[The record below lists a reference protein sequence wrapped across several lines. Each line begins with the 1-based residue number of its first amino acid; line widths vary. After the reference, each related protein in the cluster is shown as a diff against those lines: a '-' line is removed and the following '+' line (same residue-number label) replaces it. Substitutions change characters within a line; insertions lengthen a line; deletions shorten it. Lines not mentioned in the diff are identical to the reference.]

1 MSTDSVRAT
10 GGVQPARVDQ
20 LAWRLHEWSMSARF
34 ALWTALLVFV
44 SLASLTEVLVRFRA
58 AEVAS
63 ARHAATLSFASELRA
78 RADRELNSVLYLASG
93 FVGYFVVRH
102 QHADADEIDSIM
114 AAVYASG
121 RHIRNFSVAIGYRPT
136 YVYPLAGNQ
145 QILGRDYREMQ
156 EQWPAV
162 KLAIESRKL
171 VLTGPVKLVQGG
183 QALIYRT
190 PIYDKDSYWGL
201 LTTVIDMESF
211 RKAAFA
217 ELDDEH
223 FEFAIRSEERSVNG
237 GGQLWG
243 RPELFAERSALQL
256 EAPVPN
262 GKWVYAVRAREQTG
276 SKLIWAIRGAGWIL
290 ALLAGLCVSLVL
302 RQRGELARQ
311 AGLDSLTELPNRR
324 LFDDRMEQAFRRHS
338 RHASGQIA
346 ALFMDLDGFKQIN
359 DRYGHKVGDV
369 VLRTVAAR
377 LREEV
382 RLGDTVARWAG
393 DEFAIIIEE
402 ADERQVAL
410 LIERLQQRIAIPFT
424 AGGTLLSVKASIGAA
439 FYPAEAASSALLLEL
454 ADQRMYQEKTRR
466 NAAR

>member
-1 MSTDSVRAT
+1 MSTESVRST
-10 GGVQPARVDQ
+10 GGVQAARVDRLTWQ
-20 LAWRLHEWSMSARF
+20 LHEWSMSARF
-34 ALWTALLVFV
+34 AFWAALLVFV

-63 ARHAATLSFASELRA
+63 ARNAATLSFASELRA
-78 RADRELNSVLYLASG
+78 KADRELNSVLYLASG

-102 QHADADEIDSIM
+102 PQADPDEINTIM
-114 AAVYASG
+114 AAVHASG

-145 QILGRDYREMQ
+145 QILGRDYREM
-156 EQWPAV
+156 EDQWPAV

-190 PIYDKDSYWGL
+190 PIYVKDSYWGL

-211 RKAAFA
+211 QKAAFA
-217 ELDDEH
+217 ELDSEH

-237 GGQLWG
+237 GGLLWG
-243 RPELFAERSALQL
+243 RPELFADRSALKL
-256 EAPVPN
+256 DAPVPN
-262 GKWVYAVRAREQTG
+262 GKWVYAVRALEPAG
-276 SKLIWAIRGAGWIL
+276 SKLIWAIRGAGWLL
-290 ALLAGLCVSLVL
+290 AILAGLCVSLVL
-302 RQRGELARQ
+302 RQRSKLARQ
-311 AGLDSLTELPNRR
+311 AGLDSLTNLPNRR

-359 DRYGHKVGDV
+359 DRYGHKAGDV

-377 LREEV
+377 IREEV

-424 AGGTLLSVKASIGAA
+424 AGGALLSVKVSIGAA
-439 FYPAEAASSALLLEL
+439 FYPDEAASSALLLEL
-454 ADQRMYQEKTRR
+454 ADQRMYQEKTER